1 MSSLTLDIA
10 GRGPAVVLLHAGV
23 CDRRMWD
30 PQWAALAADH
40 TVIRPDLPGF
50 GATPFPAEETDVAGA
65 VVELLDTHRLE
76 QAAMVGASFGGRV
89 AVEVAARWPDRV
101 SALVALDAPV
111 RAIPATA
118 AFDAFDEA
126 EQALLEAGDLDG
138 AAELNARTWLGP
150 EATAETIAMVT
161 AMQRRIFEIQ
171 LAGEAEH
178 VDGGFTREEI
188 DPKAITA
195 RSLIVVG
202 EHDLDYFQSAADYL
216 AATIPQARL
225 VRLPWAGHLPSLER
239 PAEINKLLLDF
250 LAEA

>member
-1 MSSLTLDIA
+1 MLALAFDIA
-10 GRGPAVVLLHAGV
+10 GQGPAVVLLHAGV

-30 PQWAALAADH
+30 PQWEALAAAH

-50 GATPFPAEETDVAGA
+50 GDTPYPAEETDVAGK
-65 VVELLDTHRLE
+65 VVELLDTHRLG
-76 QAAMVGASFGGRV
+76 QAAMVGASFGGRI

-118 AFDAFDEA
+118 AFDAFDDA

-138 AAELNARTWLGP
+138 AAELNTRTWLGP
-150 EATAETIAMVT
+150 EATEETVAVVT
-161 AMQRRIFEIQ
+161 AMQRRIFDTQI
-171 LAGEAEH
+171 AGEAEH
-178 VDGGFTREEI
+178 VDGGFTREEV

-195 RSLIVVG
+195 RSLVVVG
-202 EHDLDYFQSAADYL
+202 EHDLDYFHSAADYL

-239 PAEINKLLLDF
+239 PAEITKLLLDF